1 MRILVDRTSV
11 ELFVDDGRYVHSSAA
26 FPYLV
31 DTGLALYTVDG
42 KAVFRNTVI
51 REFRV
56 WGGPCRPPCLGL
68 LETAVPD
75 DRPGTL
81 HRVGPVV
88 PTGRSRHGRPRRRS
102 LSRSSGR
109 PDHATTSG
117 ALMTTDSPM
126 TDAAVRDAGVEVS
139 PVAGY
144 IGAEI
149 GGVDLAA
156 DLDDTVV
163 AAIRAAVLRW
173 KVVFFRGQRL
183 DHSGHVALARRFGE
197 PVVLPRRGKASPPDF
212 PEIETTADRL
222 ELGGRFA
229 MEHDEWLRRR
239 RHTLLRGWHCDHGA
253 RVDPPAATIL
263 RAETVPPYG
272 GDTTWANLAAAYAGL
287 SAPLREFVDGLRA
300 EHRLG
305 VGYQPRPG
313 DDAYV
318 RHLLDRQVA
327 SLHPLVRVHPE
338 TGERILYVNGYYVE
352 QIDGLSR
359 PESGAILEM
368 LLEQAV
374 RPEYTVRFRW
384 EPGSVAFWDNRAT
397 MHLAPGDTAHLD
409 HPRIMHRV
417 MLAGDVPVGVDGR
430 PSEPITGTTP
440 GRW

>member
-1 MRILVDRTSV
+1 MFLV
-11 ELFVDDGRYVHSSAA
+11 AA
-26 FPYLV
+26 WSPP
-31 DTGLALYTVDG
+31 AEITVTIFG
-42 KAVFRNTVI
+42 KA
-51 REFRV
+51 
-56 WGGPCRPPCLGL
+56 
-68 LETAVPD
+68 
-75 DRPGTL
+75 GT
-81 HRVGPVV
+81 P
-88 PTGRSRHGRPRRRS
+88 
-102 LSRSSGR
+102 
-109 PDHATTSG
+109 TTSG
-117 ALMTTDSPM
+117 ALMTTDNRT
-126 TDAAVRDAGVEVS
+126 TDEAARKAGVEVR

-149 GGVDLAA
+149 SGVDLAA
-156 DLDDTVV
+156 DLDDAVV

-183 DHSGHVALARRFGE
+183 DHAGHVRFARRFGE
-197 PVVLPRRGKASPPDF
+197 LVVLPRRGKASPPDF

-222 ELGGRFA
+222 ELGGRFG

-272 GDTTWANLAAAYAGL
+272 GDTTWSNLAAAYAGL
-287 SAPLREFVDGLRA
+287 SAPLRQFADGLRA

-313 DDAYV
+313 DDAYL

-352 QIDGLSR
+352 QIAGLSR
-359 PESGAILEM
+359 PESGAILQM

-397 MHLAPGDTAHLD
+397 MHLAPGDASHLD

-417 MLAGDVPVGVDGR
+417 MLAGDVPVGVDGS
-430 PSEPITGTTP
+430 PSEPITGTAP